1 MNLLLL
7 CQHSF
12 ILPCTGPQ
20 KCDWSVWLPVKIARR
35 QKEILK
41 IHYPLDVSS
50 QKCTKVCFSMT
61 IGILKFPDPRN
72 RDSISVIN
80 SMDTFARH
88 FESHRRETWR
98 HTGRRT
104 EPPIFLETPSLPPP
118 PGCFFISNFMTS
130 STVYAPSLFTF
141 VRFETMIWPSIR
153 FDISLQNFKE
163 SVPKNI

>member
-7 CQHSF
+7 CQYSF

-20 KCDWSVWLPVKIARR
+20 KCDRMVWLPVKFAIERNPKNSLPTGR
-35 QKEILK
+35 FIPKQYQSLFFYDNKDLK
-41 IHYPLDVSS
+41 ISRSKKSGQYFRD
-50 QKCTKVCFSMT
+50 
-61 IGILKFPDPRN
+61 KFQGH
-72 RDSISVIN
+72 
-80 SMDTFARH
+80 FARH

-104 EPPIFLETPSLPPP
+104 EPPISSETPSLSPP
-118 PGCFFISNFMTS
+118 PGCFLFISNFMKS